1 MAEMVAIEGRPT
13 PVEKPRATHLRGD
26 PKACGA
32 KTRAGGQCQQPAMPN
47 GKCKMHGGK
56 TPSGTLSP
64 NYKHGAYSKITRALP
79 SYLQEGAEDA
89 IADYAGL
96 VDISPALAAQW
107 STIEDLYNRLPS
119 GEAGETWNA
128 LRTHAAAYA
137 EALSVSNNPATDPRR
152 RDDAKA
158 NAYLALDAM
167 LDLITEGAQEW
178 QQRREI
184 GGELDRLTV
193 MAGMESKRR
202 GQAIDLQMAHVAA
215 ALLQMIQGV
224 VRNEALPVEYRQ
236 RLQTDLSTLINRA
249 SGKR

>member
-1 MAEMVAIEGRPT
+1 MAS
-13 PVEKPRATHLRGD
+13 
-26 PKACGA
+26 
-32 KTRAGGQCQQPAMPN
+32 
-47 GKCKMHGGK
+47 GKCHKHGGK
-56 TPSGTLSP
+56 SLSGPLSP
-64 NYKHGAYSKITRALP
+64 TYKHGAYSKITRALP
-79 SYLQEGAEDA
+79 EYLQERAEDA

-107 STIEDLYNRLPS
+107 STIEDLYNRLPT

-137 EALSVSNNPATDPRR
+137 EAQSVLRGSATGKRA
-152 RDDAKA
+152 DDAERTSGE
-158 NAYLALDAM
+158 ALEAIFS
-167 LDLITEGAQEW
+167 LIAEGAQEW

-215 ALLQMIQGV
+215 ALLQLVQTV
-224 VRNEALPVEYRQ
+224 VCNEALPVEYRQ